1 MASEIVIT
9 VQNVIQG
16 EQTGQTPQVPNPKA
30 AKGDKPNPNA
40 LFGAIDAQFLIRA
53 SSRIISSTGNNEVS
67 AAISKVARYGFQ
79 TVRAFLPP
87 NPIGIAT
94 LALSVSAD
102 ALDKITDDIR
112 KRAAAENEIDTAR
125 IKAGL
130 LDVRDARV
138 QTQWFSGRRTFKR
151 V

>member
-1 MASEIVIT
+1 MTNEIIIT

-16 EQTGQTPQVPNPKA
+16 GEQQADVPEVPKPKVKKP
-30 AKGDKPNPNA
+30 KGDTGI
-40 LFGAIDAQFLIRA
+40 LGAIDAQFLLRA
-53 SSRIISSTGNNEVS
+53 GTRLISATGNNEVS

-79 TVRAFLPP
+79 TVRALLPP

-94 LALSVSAD
+94 LALTVSAD
-102 ALDKITDDIR
+102 ALDKVTDELR
-112 KRAAAENEIDTAR
+112 KKAKADNETDNAR

-130 LDVRDARV
+130 LDITNV
-138 QTQWFSGRRTFKR
+138 QIKSNWFSGRQTYKR

>member
-1 MASEIVIT
+1 MANEIIIT

-16 EQTGQTPQVPNPKA
+16 EQQADVPEVPKPKVKKP
-30 AKGDKPNPNA
+30 KGDTGI
-40 LFGAIDAQFLIRA
+40 LGAIDAQFLLRA
-53 SSRIISSTGNNEVS
+53 GTRIISATGNNEIS

-79 TVRAFLPP
+79 TVRALLPP

-94 LALSVSAD
+94 LALTVSAD
-102 ALDKITDDIR
+102 AIEKVTDELR
-112 KRAAAENEIDTAR
+112 KKAKADNETDNAR

-130 LDVRDARV
+130 LDITNV
-138 QTQWFSGRRTFKR
+138 QIKSNWFSGRQTYRR

>member
-1 MASEIVIT
+1 MTNEIIIT

-16 EQTGQTPQVPNPKA
+16 GSQQADVPEVPKPKVKKP
-30 AKGDKPNPNA
+30 KGDTGILGA
-40 LFGAIDAQFLIRA
+40 LDAQFLLRA
-53 SSRIISSTGNNEVS
+53 GTRLISATGNNEVS

-79 TVRAFLPP
+79 TVRALLPP

-94 LALSVSAD
+94 LALTVSAD
-102 ALDKITDDIR
+102 ALDKVTDELR
-112 KRAAAENEIDTAR
+112 KKAKADNETDNAR

-130 LDVRDARV
+130 LDVTNIQV
-138 QTQWFSGRRTFKR
+138 KSNWFSGRQTYKR

>member
-1 MASEIVIT
+1 MTNEIIIT

-16 EQTGQTPQVPNPKA
+16 EQQADVPAVPKPKVKKP
-30 AKGDKPNPNA
+30 KGDEGILGA
-40 LFGAIDAQFLIRA
+40 LDAQFLLRA
-53 SSRIISSTGNNEVS
+53 GTRIISSTGNNEIS

-79 TVRAFLPP
+79 TVRALLPP
-87 NPIGIAT
+87 NPVGIAT
-94 LALSVSAD
+94 LALTVSAD

-112 KRAAAENEIDTAR
+112 KRAKADNETDNAR

-130 LDVRDARV
+130 LDISNV
-138 QTQWFSGRRTFKR
+138 QIKSNWFSSRQTYKR

>member
-1 MASEIVIT
+1 MANEIIIT

-16 EQTGQTPQVPNPKA
+16 EQEAGATEVPKPKVKKP
-30 AKGDKPNPNA
+30 KGDTGILGA
-40 LFGAIDAQFLIRA
+40 LDAQFLVRA
-53 SSRIISSTGNNEVS
+53 GTRLISATGNNEVS
-67 AAISKVARYGFQ
+67 AAISKVARYGFM
-79 TVRAFLPP
+79 TARAILPP
-87 NPIGIAT
+87 NPVGIAT

-112 KRAAAENEIDTAR
+112 KRATAENEIDTAR

>member
-1 MASEIVIT
+1 MTNEIIIT

-16 EQTGQTPQVPNPKA
+16 EQQADVPEVPKPKVKKP
-30 AKGDKPNPNA
+30 KGDTGILGA
-40 LFGAIDAQFLIRA
+40 LDAQFLLRA
-53 SSRIISSTGNNEVS
+53 GSRIISATGNNEIS

-79 TVRAFLPP
+79 TVRALLPP
-87 NPIGIAT
+87 NPVGIAT
-94 LALSVSAD
+94 LALTVSAD

-112 KRAAAENEIDTAR
+112 KRAKADNETDNAR

-130 LDVRDARV
+130 LDISNV
-138 QTQWFSGRRTFKR
+138 QIKSNWFSGRQTYKR